1 MQYDEFVKSLNDK
14 QLLAVESNSQYLRI
28 VAGAGS
34 GKTRVLT
41 YRISYL
47 ISQLHVQPWKIV
59 AITFTNKVANE
70 MKNRVLSIAPE
81 ASKDLTIR
89 TFHSFAAYFLRQEIE
104 ILAYPSN
111 FTILDEEDQ
120 TKVIKD
126 IAVSMGYKKN
136 DPIIK
141 KTIAYIGSNKLK
153 EKYPQDIKIA
163 HERFEDEKVCL
174 EIFEEY
180 EIVKLKQSALDFDD
194 LLLKTNQILASY
206 PMIQARWRN
215 RIDYILVDEFQD
227 TNDTEYK
234 MIKYLLKPSA
244 SLYVVGDPD
253 QTIYTWRG
261 ANQNII
267 LHLNDDFPGLETVI
281 LNQNYRSTQNILDSA
296 NKLISHNK
304 YRVPKDLF
312 TNNIKGHEI
321 TVRGL
326 DSGTGEASYVA
337 REIITLR
344 ETQHYRYSDIVLL
357 YRSNYLTLDFEK
369 ALMAKKIPYVIY
381 GGIKFYQRM
390 EIKDVLA
397 YFRLIN
403 NYKDDI
409 SFERIIN
416 VPKRG
421 IGETSVNLIKNCALE
436 HDLSLY
442 EYICSDYADEDLP
455 ERVVNTL
462 RSMIARIEH
471 AKDELKENDEIFA
484 KTLEDLISDIGYYEY
499 LKTQEEGED
508 RIDNVKSLFDDLR
521 HYLQNNVDATFE
533 EYLQNV
539 ALVSAQD
546 DIQDGDHVTLMT
558 VHTAKGLEFPVVFVV
573 RLDQGIFPSN
583 RALLEGGYM
592 AEEEER
598 RLAYVAFTRAKERL
612 YLTFSGGYNYVVG
625 TNLVES
631 QFIKESGNSS
641 QNRPTSFNG
650 GFRYQP
656 KPQRKYTF
664 DDIRGDDSV
673 SFDDEPHIVQEE
685 PKSNNISNW
694 EVGDIV
700 IHQKFGRG
708 VVKSLEG
715 DNIIVVEFKDHGQ
728 KTLLGT
734 HHMISKGVK

>member
-1 MQYDEFVKSLNDK
+1 
-14 QLLAVESNSQYLRI
+14 
-28 VAGAGS
+28 
-34 GKTRVLT
+34 
-41 YRISYL
+41 
-47 ISQLHVQPWKIV
+47 
-59 AITFTNKVANE
+59 
-70 MKNRVLSIAPE
+70 
-81 ASKDLTIR
+81 
-89 TFHSFAAYFLRQEIE
+89 
-104 ILAYPSN
+104 
-111 FTILDEEDQ
+111 
-120 TKVIKD
+120 
-126 IAVSMGYKKN
+126 
-136 DPIIK
+136 
-141 KTIAYIGSNKLK
+141 
-153 EKYPQDIKIA
+153 
-163 HERFEDEKVCL
+163 
-174 EIFEEY
+174 
-180 EIVKLKQSALDFDD
+180 
-194 LLLKTNQILASY
+194 
-206 PMIQARWRN
+206 
-215 RIDYILVDEFQD
+215 
-227 TNDTEYK
+227 

-267 LHLNDDFPGLETVI
+267 LNLSEDFPGLETVI

-296 NKLISHNK
+296 NKLIGHNK
-304 YRVPKDLF
+304 LRVPKDLY

-321 TVRGL
+321 VVRGL
-326 DSGTGEASYVA
+326 DSGVSEANYVA
-337 REIITLR
+337 REIVSLR
-344 ETQHYRYSDIVLL
+344 ETQHYKYSDIVLL

-403 NYKDDI
+403 NHKDDI

-421 IGETSVNLIKNCALE
+421 IGETSINLIKNNAIE
-436 HDLSLY
+436 HDLALY
-442 EYICSDYADEDLP
+442 EYIVSDYALEELP
-455 ERVVNTL
+455 DRVTNSL

-471 AKDELKENDEIFA
+471 TKDELKEDNEIFA
-484 KTLEDLISDIGYYEY
+484 KTLEDLITDIGYYEY
-499 LKTQEEGED
+499 LKTQEEDED

-521 HYLQNNVDATFE
+521 HYLTNNADATFE

-546 DIQDGDHVTLMT
+546 DMQDGDHITLMT

-631 QFIKESGNSS
+631 QFIKESGNSNVS
-641 QNRPTSFNG
+641 RPTSFNG
-650 GFRYQP
+650 GYRYQSRPQP
-656 KPQRKYTF
+656 KKYMF
-664 DDIRGDDSV
+664 DDIVDDDKI
-673 SFDDEPHIVQEE
+673 SFDDEPHVVMEE

-700 IHQKFGRG
+700 IHQKFGKG
-708 VVKSLEG
+708 VVKALEG
-715 DNIIVVEFKDHGQ
+715 DNIIVVDFKEHGE